1 MSNLS
6 VAFAM
11 HSNTTLHEN
20 YGNNSREELINIL
33 SLFQKISLA
42 APYFIIEPLA
52 LFLNFLTLYILR
64 KKEAQSCRRIRRV
77 KGHERVMAR
86 PQCRSFYFL
95 RHLVFSDLLTCFV
108 AIPFDALEI
117 YRLEFRRSREYCAIS
132 KYVRFVAI
140 SSSFYILVV
149 INFERFWSVTFPF
162 RPLGHKMIS
171 YMTRGTW
178 IAAFVINIPSL
189 FLYRSKVEFMYND
202 DRYYVRVC
210 VAEPGQ
216 TGNFA
221 RGFLGVTFLIPALA
235 IATLSLST
243 LYHILKIQRKNN
255 QRGSSMEKSLSELEE
270 LKGLRNIILSSF
282 YITVGFWLCSSPV
295 GFYYLIIAGIGRPEF
310 PTSYL
315 IGRSIVIIANLS
327 AVVNPLVTILCFRP
341 IKEGAREYLGLGTKK
356 CYRITNLGAQTK
368 DDKNHV
374 ELLAVTVRSSLRHVR
389 YILQKREAEEKNLQR
404 LGKDTSE
411 PTVMT
416 TVPHYDNTS

>member
-1 MSNLS
+1 
-6 VAFAM
+6 
-11 HSNTTLHEN
+11 
-20 YGNNSREELINIL
+20 
-33 SLFQKISLA
+33 
-42 APYFIIEPLA
+42 
-52 LFLNFLTLYILR
+52 
-64 KKEAQSCRRIRRV
+64 
-77 KGHERVMAR
+77 
-86 PQCRSFYFL
+86 
-95 RHLVFSDLLTCFV
+95 
-108 AIPFDALEI
+108 
-117 YRLEFRRSREYCAIS
+117 
-132 KYVRFVAI
+132 
-140 SSSFYILVV
+140 
-149 INFERFWSVTFPF
+149 
-162 RPLGHKMIS
+162 
-171 YMTRGTW
+171 
-178 IAAFVINIPSL
+178 
-189 FLYRSKVEFMYND
+189 
-202 DRYYVRVC
+202 
-210 VAEPGQ
+210 
-216 TGNFA
+216 
-221 RGFLGVTFLIPALA
+221 
-235 IATLSLST
+235 
-243 LYHILKIQRKNN
+243 
-255 QRGSSMEKSLSELEE
+255 MEKSLSELEE
-270 LKGLRNIILSSF
+270 LKGLRNIVLSSF